1 MLLIY
6 SDMFKTFW
14 LLVFPAV
21 ELVAGKIE
29 TDETFCQV
37 SGFFLAL
44 SIEAS
49 DVSVALISV
58 HTALYIFRGEQGL
71 YPYRKA
77 AYAIA
82 AILPVL
88 MASLAFIESPGYI
101 NTGQFCYL
109 PFNPMWKRL
118 ALSWI
123 PRYLAFAIILFL
135 CIGVYVYVRVLMSQ
149 FSAEN
154 NTSGNSLSKM
164 SGFDSLD
171 PNQQPSATVP
181 PTPTIKYHG
190 LIPSSNASRRNSC
203 TINEDRP
210 TRPSLTTLNS

>member
-58 HTALYIFRGEQGL
+58 HLPWRAGPLSVSKGGL
-71 YPYRKA
+71 CYRRH
-77 AYAIA
+77 
-82 AILPVL
+82 
-88 MASLAFIESPGYI
+88 S
-101 NTGQFCYL
+101 
-109 PFNPMWKRL
+109 
-118 ALSWI
+118 
-123 PRYLAFAIILFL
+123 
-135 CIGVYVYVRVLMSQ
+135 
-149 FSAEN
+149 
-154 NTSGNSLSKM
+154 
-164 SGFDSLD
+164 
-171 PNQQPSATVP
+171 
-181 PTPTIKYHG
+181 
-190 LIPSSNASRRNSC
+190 SRR
-203 TINEDRP
+203 DG
-210 TRPSLTTLNS
+210 LTGIH